1 MTSQETLRELVR
13 QVVRQA
19 LADHASAQTPDSYF
33 APWTGVEY
41 EAHPSRSQFNILEAA
56 TGSPGELIDFLES
69 KLCSIEKNKPCDQC
83 GMCKTLGF

>member
-1 MTSQETLRELVR
+1 MATQESLRELVR
-13 QVVRQA
+13 QAVRQA
-19 LADHASAQTPDSYF
+19 LANHPDAETPVAYR

-56 TGSPGELIDFLES
+56 TGSPADLAEFIET
-69 KLCSIEKNKPCDQC
+69 KLCSIEKNRSCDQC